1 MALLITSGQ
10 LKSWRLCRLKDEG
23 RAHPSQISLSKW
35 NNVRMA
41 LDIARECRDLLGG
54 AGITLEYSAIRH
66 ALNLESVITYEG
78 TETVHQ
84 LVIGRQLTGHNA
96 FYTARSRPGSGCP
109 HTGGRAVHSRKILH

>member
-1 MALLITSGQ
+1 AATQTEPNELDDRAPRIQSAERM
-10 LKSWRLCRLKDEG
+10 SWRPGRLKDEG
-23 RAHPSQISLSKW
+23 RADPSQISLAKW

-66 ALNLESVITYEG
+66 ALNVESVITCEG

-84 LVIGRQLTGHNA
+84 LVISRQLTGQNA
-96 FYTARSRPGSGCP
+96 
-109 HTGGRAVHSRKILH
+109 L